1 LEVTRLDVFDIRPG
15 ACSHANM
22 ILFLHGPDDFRIKR
36 KLSELKEK
44 FRADVDPSGEAIVSF
59 DGTRLALNDL
69 NTAVNSGSLFVR
81 RRMVVV
87 ENVFQ
92 NKNKEIFSTLLEYV
106 KKEDEKNSDPKEGN
120 ILIFCDENIGAH
132 PTKAR
137 KELWQY
143 LALSKFSQ
151 EFKVLT
157 NTEINSWIKKEANR
171 LGAEISVQVSAELAS
186 ILDND
191 LWRIQSELEKLIN
204 YKSGMKL
211 LDGGKLEISKE
222 DIENMSKGVFDD
234 NIFALTDAIGSKN
247 KPLALKLFEEQM
259 QNGTSFDYLLTMTI
273 WQFKRLLQVRQALDL
288 GHGSR
293 KITTDLKIHPFVVQ
307 KSINQVRT
315 FELDYLKNI
324 LRELVE
330 INKKTRETG
339 TDAKTLLGLLI
350 VRL

>member
-1 LEVTRLDVFDIRPG
+1 
-15 ACSHANM
+15 M
-22 ILFLHGPDDFRIKR
+22 IIFLHGPDDFRIKR

-44 FRADVDPSGEAIVSF
+44 FRNDIDPSGEAIISF
-59 DGTRLALNDL
+59 DGAKLVMDKL

-87 ENVFQ
+87 EGVFQ
-92 NKNKEIFSTLLEYV
+92 NKNKEIFSTLL
-106 KKEDEKNSDPKEGN
+106 DFIEKDKVNGEAREGGLGQSGKNKDPKEGN

-132 PTKAR
+132 PSKAR

-143 LALSKFSQ
+143 LVASKFSQ

-157 NTEINSWIKKEANR
+157 NTEINAWIRKEAVV
-171 LGAEISVQVSAELAS
+171 LGAEISLQVSAELAS

-191 LWRIQSELEKLIN
+191 LWRIKSELEKLVN
-204 YKSGMKL
+204 YKGGMKL
-211 LDGGKLEISKE
+211 LDGGKLEINKE

-234 NIFALTDAIGSKN
+234 NIFTLTDAIGSKN
-247 KPLALKLFEEQM
+247 KALALKLFEEQM

-293 KITTDLKIHPFVVQ
+293 KITTDLKLHPFVVQ

-315 FELDYLKNI
+315 FDLEYLKNI
-324 LRELVE
+324 LKELIE
-330 INKKTRETG
+330 INKKIRETG
-339 TDAKTLLGLLI
+339 TEPKILLSLLI
-350 VRL
+350 VKL